1 MKILLNLALSD
12 DKKGQEIL
20 FSMAIFVFANT
31 FIDSL
36 IYDTCIKK
44 GNMKRPIF
52 HIGHRWISPTFFFL
66 ILWGGITFL

>member
-52 HIGHRWISPTFFFL
+52 HIRHRWIFPALLFN
-66 ILWGGITFL
+66 IVGG